1 MEYFKGA
8 NVSSSLVDLL
18 KSGFT
23 ESKISSLT
31 GLEYLLF
38 KQTYKDSDCTI
49 EAIPPARRSISALI
63 NICQTYFPSCTDEEV
78 IIAIESLP
86 GKCIITCPKIRKVT
100 VCITKYN
107 GNYYT
112 LYNGNY
118 YTLTQDYES
127 TEILDKFTIE
137 YYKKIIKEW
146 NTLKTQTQ
154 NP

>member
-100 VCITKYN
+100 VCITKC
-107 GNYYT
+107 
-112 LYNGNY
+112 NGNY
-118 YTLTQDYES
+118 YTLTHDYKS